1 MYLKFLIAY
10 DFKGSEN
17 AFLSICDQPLK
28 DVKPTLGDCMYIRYA
43 VSYDAV
49 KTGSGLALFR
59 AAVVE
64 GRR

>member
-1 MYLKFLIAY
+1 
-10 DFKGSEN
+10 
-17 AFLSICDQPLK
+17 
-28 DVKPTLGDCMYIRYA
+28 MYIRYA